1 MLRCSKGTL
10 ISPPSRLSVA
20 SGKLPKGYAGL
31 AKLAYAMRSKRI
43 VRKDVWVRIPHPAH
57 SSNSRFPRLVFSFRA
72 DHPFVEFRDEPL
84 MANRHSSMRRSS
96 RTPRGSR
103 TFFCRRA
110 TVARPRLIGDSWP
123 SSFDGL
129 RDPSEG
135 DETPRVSRT
144 AVGQVDGPTI
154 TSCANRNAYFL
165 GMVRYD
171 ITNA

>member
-1 MLRCSKGTL
+1 
-10 ISPPSRLSVA
+10 
-20 SGKLPKGYAGL
+20 
-31 AKLAYAMRSKRI
+31 
-43 VRKDVWVRIPHPAH
+43 
-57 SSNSRFPRLVFSFRA
+57 
-72 DHPFVEFRDEPL
+72 L